1 MIKRKGKLIHII
13 LYFLAVFLKY
23 FDNPVSDAVYV
34 LGGLPSHRRMN
45 KHMTYDQTISF
56 HSRIRSIPNTSVF
69 GKFMDTDQEIF
80 IND

>member
-1 MIKRKGKLIHII
+1 MIFSPIRFISP
-13 LYFLAVFLKY
+13 FLGFN
-23 FDNPVSDAVYV
+23 NPISDAVYV
-34 LGGLPSHRRMN
+34 LGGLPSHRRMD
-45 KHMTYDQTISF
+45 KHMAYDQAISF